1 MKEGRLTTRCGTP
14 SYCAPELLSGAG
26 YGKAVD
32 VWSLGVLAYV
42 VLTGVLPFVGADR
55 AELFRKIQKG
65 SYDFAS
71 VRVPISAL
79 ARDLIWRLLR
89 LVTRALGELWW
100 ADFQRDSEE
109 DPDTGEDIGAP
120 QIYEMV
126 PSIDS
131 IRAKAYEYLGKF
143 NEAFPAKAMRARSL

>member
-65 SYDFAS
+65 AYDFAS

-89 LVTRALGELWW
+89 LVPMERYSTRETL
-100 ADFQRDSEE
+100 Q
-109 DPDTGEDIGAP
+109 
-120 QIYEMV
+120 
-126 PSIDS
+126 
-131 IRAKAYEYLGKF
+131 
-143 NEAFPAKAMRARSL
+143 ARSRETCIGTRPRSRQPPEALTLSPRAAPVADRRR